1 MNGKECLRLDRN
13 DITGLIEALCDA
25 PLDGEGAL
33 SAELLALRYEAARA
47 LGREVLA
54 DTGDDAL
61 DAEALTAALAT
72 VLSGSANEAARKTL
86 AELVARSAASR
97 LDAESALAL
106 VEAIE
111 RSAETAPAHLI
122 AQLIGPETAAAPAR
136 RAATESFWSRIA
148 DSFRLPRAYRI
159 ATACAVALFASAAT
173 WSLYWSE
180 HARVP
185 LAPLAKT
192 ESAASAVERAVPA
205 VADAPPLPAPP
216 APALAARQR
225 CEPQESARKSSWTR
239 STSVVADK
247 AKDSA
252 TADAGC
258 EAAPAND
265 ADAAI
270 RQAREDAERA
280 RQNAAVPESRA
291 PAAAAATAPS
301 AIGTTRSDP
310 ISGAAQR
317 AAPTL
322 SAPATA
328 AKPTTRPTE
337 LSR

>member
-33 SAELLALRYEAARA
+33 SAELLALRYEAAKP

-180 HARVP
+180 HAQVP

-192 ESAASAVERAVPA
+192 ESAASAVERAVPSI
-205 VADAPPLPAPP
+205 ADAPPLPAP
-216 APALAARQR
+216 ALTARQP
-225 CEPQESARKSSWTR
+225 CEPQDRIRRTY
-239 STSVVADK
+239 
-247 AKDSA
+247 A
-252 TADAGC
+252 T
-258 EAAPAND
+258 
-265 ADAAI
+265 
-270 RQAREDAERA
+270 
-280 RQNAAVPESRA
+280 
-291 PAAAAATAPS
+291 
-301 AIGTTRSDP
+301 
-310 ISGAAQR
+310 
-317 AAPTL
+317 
-322 SAPATA
+322 
-328 AKPTTRPTE
+328 
-337 LSR
+337 